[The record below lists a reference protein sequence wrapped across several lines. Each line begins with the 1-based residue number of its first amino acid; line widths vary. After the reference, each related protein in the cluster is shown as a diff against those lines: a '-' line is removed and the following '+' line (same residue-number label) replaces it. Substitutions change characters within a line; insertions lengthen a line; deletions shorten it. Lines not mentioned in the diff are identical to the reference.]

1 MNMTV
6 KQISVFLENKSG
18 QLAEFTK
25 TLSDNNIDMRT
36 LSIAETAEF
45 GIVRVIVNDPDKT
58 ISLLKEAGYICAI
71 THVIGVV
78 VPDIPGGL
86 YSVLAVLEKN
96 DINLEYTYAFTSKK
110 KDGAY
115 TIFHVGEKDTLKAI
129 NVLTENG
136 VEVVTQQGLDSI

>member
-45 GIVRVIVNDPDKT
+45 GIVRVIVNDPDKA

-78 VPDIPGGL
+78 VPDVPGGL
-86 YSVLAVLEKN
+86 YNVLAILEKN
-96 DINLEYTYAFTSKK
+96 EINLEYTYAFTSKK

-115 TIFHVGEKDTLKAI
+115 TIFHVGEKNTQKAI
-129 NVLTENG
+129 DTLTENG
-136 VEVVTQQGLDSI
+136 VEIVTQQELDSL

>member
-96 DINLEYTYAFTSKK
+96 DINLEYT
-110 KDGAY
+110 
-115 TIFHVGEKDTLKAI
+115 
-129 NVLTENG
+129 
-136 VEVVTQQGLDSI
+136 

>member
-25 TLSDNNIDMRT
+25 ILFDNNIDMRT
-36 LSIAETAEF
+36 LSIAETSEF
-45 GIVRVIVNDPDKT
+45 GIVRVIVNAPDKT
-58 ISLLKEAGYICAI
+58 LAVLKDNGYVCAL

-78 VPDIPGGL
+78 VPDVPGGL
-86 YSVLAVLEKN
+86 HRVLAILQDN

-115 TIFHVGEKDTLKAI
+115 TIFHVGEKDNEKAVK
-129 NVLTENG
+129 VLSENG
-136 VEVVTQQGLDSI
+136 IEIVTQNELDSL

>member
-78 VPDIPGGL
+78 VPDIPEASTAYLL
-86 YSVLAVLEKN
+86 YSKKTTSTWNTPTLLPQKRKTERTQ
-96 DINLEYTYAFTSKK
+96 YFTSAKK
-110 KDGAY
+110 
-115 TIFHVGEKDTLKAI
+115 TH
-129 NVLTENG
+129 
-136 VEVVTQQGLDSI
+136 